1 MVGHCPPTGVSGTTD
16 TNVGWL
22 PERLFTPVTL
32 TSAPTT
38 DGELGTMSVTAG
50 LSESAPRIGTVTTS
64 RAVTGSGTPDD
75 GLRES

>member
-1 MVGHCPPTGVSGTTD
+1 MVGHWPPVGVSGTTD

-22 PERLFTPVTL
+22 PERLLTPVTL

-38 DGELGTMSVTAG
+38 VGELGTMSVTAG

-64 RAVTGSGTPDD
+64 RAVTGSGPNV